1 MRFLANENFPGAAV
15 TAIEAAG
22 HDIVWVRIAAPG
34 TTDADVLAWAAR
46 EERILLT
53 LDKDFG
59 ELARGSALPRSCGV
73 VLFRTAMPRPSRSYS
88 PKIAHC
94 ERSVRLLPGTRV
106 AAIASKDGD
115 AAAYDLILTGWRFST
130 KGSMRRQCRDGYGP
144 AAQNRPASARKT
156 ARSGHAVGR

>member
-1 MRFLANENFPGAAV
+1 MRFLANENFPGTAV

-73 VLFRTAMPRPSRSYS
+73 VLFRTAMPRPSDVGQQLADV
-88 PKIAHC
+88 I
-94 ERSVRLLPGTRV
+94 
-106 AAIASKDGD
+106 
-115 AAAYDLILTGWRFST
+115 
-130 KGSMRRQCRDGYGP
+130 
-144 AAQNRPASARKT
+144 T
-156 ARSGHAVGR
+156 ARDDWAGCFSVIEPGRSDT

>member
-1 MRFLANENFPGAAV
+1 MPTTEKKTAATMRALMLGATTKATKREMKPIATFKKTSTMAV
-15 TAIEAAG
+15 I
-22 HDIVWVRIAAPG
+22 
-34 TTDADVLAWAAR
+34 
-46 EERILLT
+46 
-53 LDKDFG
+53 
-59 ELARGSALPRSCGV
+59 
-73 VLFRTAMPRPSRSYS
+73 SRSYS

>member
-1 MRFLANENFPGAAV
+1 VSIKETLESAPTAGDALFSHGGENLLEGQIRLFGNQSQDP
-15 TAIEAAG
+15 
-22 HDIVWVRIAAPG
+22 VR
-34 TTDADVLAWAAR
+34 VLFQWRNTPAAR
-46 EERILLT
+46 FRRRAPCLT
-53 LDKDFG
+53 P
-59 ELARGSALPRSCGV
+59 AVAPSNY
-73 VLFRTAMPRPSRSYS
+73 RTSPSYS

-115 AAAYDLILTGWRFST
+115 AAAHDLILTGWRFST